1 MDKTLNFATK
11 VVSSLRHHGLRQAAA
26 DARARWDADH
36 LVNMQCRVSMEEAR
50 QIDALCDYL
59 GCTRYKLVRSL
70 LLACMTL
77 PRDPDDLQGDG
88 PEAGLEII
96 QDKACEILD
105 EVAILLAAL
114 DEARLIQAEQRET
127 AALLEARVDQIESE
141 ARGPQQS
148 GPDAL
153 PWEVADR

>member
-11 VVSSLRHHGLRQAAA
+11 VVSTMRHHGLRQAAA

-36 LVNMQCRVSMEEAR
+36 LVKFQCSVTMEEAR
-50 QIDALCDYL
+50 QIDALCEYL
-59 GCTRYKLVRSL
+59 GCTRYKLVRAL
-70 LLACMTL
+70 LLACMTV

-105 EVAILLAAL
+105 EVALLLAAL
-114 DEARLIQAEQRET
+114 DEARLIQTEQRES
-127 AALLEARVDQIESE
+127 AALLQARVDQIESE
-141 ARGPQQS
+141 ARGSQRS
-148 GPDAL
+148 GSDAL
-153 PWEVADR
+153 PWEEVPR